1 MKEYI
6 RTQKVKAIRWTGNNQ
21 NEIREV
27 LGDRF
32 YTSEKWEPG
41 KGNSLAVHNIRSSA
55 CRGVFENAW
64 IVMDSSNIC
73 GITVVSNEDFEKE
86 FCALKGIS

>member
-1 MKEYI
+1 MKKYT
-6 RTQKVKAIRWTGNNQ
+6 RTQEVRAIRWTGNNQ

-32 YTSEKWEPG
+32 YTSEGWEPG
-41 KGNSLAVHNIRSSA
+41 KGNSLAVHNIRSNT

-73 GITVVSNEDFEKE
+73 GITVVSNEDFKKQFVEIK
-86 FCALKGIS
+86 K

>member
-6 RTQKVKAIRWTGNNQ
+6 RTQEVRAIRWTGNNQ

-32 YTSEKWEPG
+32 YTSEGREPG
-41 KGNSLAVHNIRSSA
+41 KGNSLAVHNIRSNT

-73 GITVVSNEDFEKE
+73 GITVVSNEDFKKQFVEIK
-86 FCALKGIS
+86 K